1 MLSVLA
7 GLGFLAWCL
16 WFWFPV
22 VWCDSMVGF
31 GLVVCLCYVCLVVGC
46 LMVVGYFVV
55 LAVTGVCLL
64 LCLLVASCSAG
75 FLLLIAIGL

>member
-1 MLSVLA
+1 M
-7 GLGFLAWCL
+7 
-16 WFWFPV
+16 
-22 VWCDSMVGF
+22 
-31 GLVVCLCYVCLVVGC
+31 LCYLVVGC

-64 LCLLVASCSAG
+64 LCLLVVSCSAG